1 MISDS
6 DKETQDASEDVQDTS
21 LLRTSLYYG
30 HLSITDTFVLR
41 TPLYYG
47 DLSISDTSPF
57 RTVLLVSA
65 EYPWNYV
72 TTLYNFF

>member
-47 DLSISDTSPF
+47 DLSISDSPPSLG
-57 RTVLLVSA
+57 RIPMELC
-65 EYPWNYV
+65 YYII
-72 TTLYNFF
+72 